1 RAASLLFPRVARSAR
16 RIACR
21 SASAAARPAISRR
34 EKRSSSR
41 VRSLDLAI
49 ARNYPGNSR
58 TITGDGRRSG
68 LPELPRGDAVLLH
81 LEVQRLV
88 VHAEQA
94 SRLAL
99 VPPRGLQ
106 GRADRPS
113 LGVHRSRLGEL
124 LERRAGRRWL
134 SRASRRQCG
143 ADGEDGEVLR
153 LDHVRRE
160 EAGPP
165 NDVAEL
171 PHVSRPGV
179 TE

>member
-1 RAASLLFPRVARSAR
+1 GSR
-16 RIACR
+16 
-21 SASAAARPAISRR
+21 ASAASGGGRR
-34 EKRSSSR
+34 AAGSSEERSSSKA
-41 VRSLDLAI
+41 RSVDLAMR
-49 ARNYPGNSR
+49 RNYAGNSR

-81 LEVQRLV
+81 LEGQRLV
-88 VHAEQA
+88 VAAEQA

-160 EAGPP
+160 E
-165 NDVAEL
+165 
-171 PHVSRPGV
+171 
-179 TE
+179 